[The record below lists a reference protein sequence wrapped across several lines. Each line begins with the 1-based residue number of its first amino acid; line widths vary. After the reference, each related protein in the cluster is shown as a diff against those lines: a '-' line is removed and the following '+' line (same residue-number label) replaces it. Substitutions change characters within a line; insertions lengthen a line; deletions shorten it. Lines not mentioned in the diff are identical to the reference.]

1 MITIFDKGNT
11 PFIIR
16 PCPFISI
23 NWNNFT
29 NSDGK
34 VGGKYD
40 IVLTGTL
47 LFHAGSPIFNFA
59 TRTNVQNATT
69 WATQYYPGAVQDA
82 KPSETNFP
90 PTEPENL
97 YGLASLLNK
106 QIALKNLFAKEC
118 YKIEVASVKAGENE
132 PVIQFYPNFISINFE
147 EGLWVDRCNYTI
159 TLEAPFLLDK
169 QENIIGVENH
179 LPKATSN
186 RLPLIPGNQPY
197 PAIKV
202 DDFLNRA
209 GGFIE
214 DFQESWSI
222 EPEDG
227 FGNTVDPWQQ
237 PASENT
243 TKVYR
248 ITRNI
253 TAKGANIENYASHPS
268 SNVPSAPIRKL
279 GTKAHEQARRYVMN
293 YIEGSGTTQNH
304 YDDYPGVLNA
314 FPPQFANFASG
325 LINISSTDYL
335 GYNHSRTENI
345 DVAGGTYSVQDS
357 WVLSSGNAHEN
368 YSLSLSSSEENPR
381 NRVSIE
387 GTIKGLTSIP
397 GSGTVFGGNFL
408 SSLNTAYENAIN
420 KYRQVTNSGQFGISA
435 WTYKRAQ
442 NAAGGIDLNDTPLSV
457 AVATN
462 EFTGEIN
469 YTIEYDDR
477 PRQLVSGVASSNVSV
492 SDTYPGDVFAVIP
505 VIGRP
510 TGPVLQYIG
519 GRTEHQRNLSIEL
532 VTLGSR
538 FIKVPPAQLNNP
550 NRVQLDARQ
559 QLLVKP
565 SLVSPTREGILDIIN
580 AYSPGREPG
589 IRKYYI
595 SPPQETWDPQQGR
608 YTLNITWTYELNY

>member
-1 MITIFDKGNT
+1 MITIFDKGGVNAKV
-11 PFIIR
+11 IR

-29 NSDGK
+29 NSDGR

-47 LFHAGSPIFNFA
+47 LSHVGSPIFTFA
-59 TRTNVQNATT
+59 NRHTIDTATI
-69 WATQYYPGAVQDA
+69 WSQEYYPGGVQGA
-82 KPSETNFP
+82 KPAETNYP
-90 PTEPENL
+90 DDEPINL
-97 YGLASLLNK
+97 HGLASLLNK
-106 QIALKNLFAKEC
+106 QAALKRLFSSEC
-118 YKIEVASVKAGENE
+118 YKIEVGSVKAGETE
-132 PVIQFYPNFISINFE
+132 PIIQFYPNFISINFA
-147 EGLWVDRCNYTI
+147 EGLWVDRCDYVV
-159 TLEAPFLLDK
+159 TLEAPFLLDRG
-169 QENIIGVENH
+169 ERIIGMENH
-179 LPKATSN
+179 VPKVTKSRN
-186 RLPLIPGNQPY
+186 PLTPNPP
-197 PAIKV
+197 PAINPGLTIT
-202 DDFLNRA
+202 DFLTRA

-227 FGNTVDPWQQ
+227 VGNTNDPWL
-237 PASENT
+237 PSAKENT
-243 TKVYR
+243 TRVYR

-253 TAKGANIENYASHPS
+253 TAKGANIENYAIYQPVLQ
-268 SNVPSAPIRKL
+268 NRV
-279 GTKAHEQARRYVMN
+279 TYKAHEQARNYVIN

-325 LINISSTDYL
+325 LINLSSNDYL

-345 DVAGGTYSVQDS
+345 DVGGGTYSVQDS
-357 WVLSSGNAHEN
+357 WILSSGNAHEN
-368 YSLSLSSSEENPR
+368 YSLSLNSSEDNPK
-381 NRVSIE
+381 NAVTIE

-397 GSGTVFGGNFL
+397 ASGSNFGGNYVAT
-408 SSLNTAYENAIN
+408 LNTSYENAIN
-420 KYRQVTNSGQFGISA
+420 KYRQITNSGQFGISA
-435 WTYKRAQ
+435 WTFKRAQ

-457 AVATN
+457 ALATN

-469 YTIEYDDR
+469 YTIAYDDR
-477 PRQLVSGVASSNVSV
+477 PRQLIKGVASSNVSV

-519 GRTEHQRNLSIEL
+519 GRTEYQRNLSIEL
-532 VTLGSR
+532 ATLGAR
-538 FIKVPPAQLNNP
+538 FAKLTPQEQNSPQRTA
-550 NRVQLDARQ
+550 LDARQ
-559 QLLVKP
+559 QLLIKP
-565 SLVSPTREGILDIIN
+565 SLVSGTREDILDIIN

-589 IRKYYI
+589 IRKYFA

-608 YTLNITWTYELNY
+608 YSLNITWTYELNY

>member
-1 MITIFDKGNT
+1 MITIFDKGN
-11 PFIIR
+11 INAKVIR

-29 NSDGK
+29 NSDGR

-47 LFHAGSPIFNFA
+47 LSHAGSPIFSFA
-59 TRTNVQNATT
+59 NRNTIDTAST
-69 WATQYYPGAVQDA
+69 WSPQYYPGGIQDA
-82 KPSETNFP
+82 KPAETNYP
-90 PTEPENL
+90 PQEPINL
-97 YGLASLLNK
+97 HGLASLLNK
-106 QIALKNLFAKEC
+106 QAALKRLFSSEC
-118 YKIEVASVKAGENE
+118 YKIEVGSVKAGETE
-132 PVIQFYPNFISINFE
+132 PIIQFYPNFISINFA
-147 EGLWVDRCNYTI
+147 EGLWVDRCDYVV
-159 TLEAPFLLDK
+159 TLEAPFLLDRGEK
-169 QENIIGVENH
+169 IIGMENH
-179 LPKATSN
+179 VPKVTSD
-186 RLPLIPGNQPY
+186 RSPLTPSPP
-197 PAIKV
+197 PAINPGLSIT
-202 DDFLNRA
+202 DFLTRA

-227 FGNTVDPWQQ
+227 IGNTNDPWLP
-237 PASENT
+237 PAKENT
-243 TKVYR
+243 TRVYR

-253 TAKGANIENYASHPS
+253 TAKGANIENYAIYQP
-268 SNVPSAPIRKL
+268 VPQNRVKY
-279 GTKAHEQARRYVMN
+279 KAHEQARNYVIN

-314 FPPQFANFASG
+314 FPAQFANFASG
-325 LINISSTDYL
+325 LINLSSNDYV

-345 DVAGGTYSVQDS
+345 DVGGGTYSVQDS
-357 WVLSSGNAHEN
+357 WILSSGNAHEN
-368 YSLSLSSSEENPR
+368 YSLSLNSSEDNPR
-381 NRVSIE
+381 NAVTIE

-397 GSGTVFGGNFL
+397 ASGSIFGGNFT
-408 SSLNTAYENAIN
+408 SPLNTAYENSIN
-420 KYRQVTNSGQFGISA
+420 KYRQITNSGQFGISA
-435 WTYKRAQ
+435 WTFKRAQ

-457 AVATN
+457 ALATN

-469 YTIEYDDR
+469 YTIAYDDR

-519 GRTEHQRNLSIEL
+519 GRTEYQRNLSIEL
-532 VTLGSR
+532 VTGGAR
-538 FIKVPPAQLNNP
+538 FVKMLPAQVILP
-550 NRVQLDARQ
+550 ERTSLDARQ
-559 QLLVKP
+559 QMLVKP

-589 IRKYYI
+589 IRKYFV